1 MQRTTEV
8 CRVFLLLN
16 RRGSGSKRSIWLST
30 RADFSCHDEVTL
42 VSLVLVVYQII
53 QSYVRIMCVHIYFF
67 SWFVELR
74 LIVNSRYF
82 FISSLYKLPRSIRS
96 NHFATGSCKFIFFYS
111 PFCFLFLFSLFIYF
125 YLFFLEKTLDV
136 YTRKESPHSP
146 KNKIKVEE

>member
-96 NHFATGSCKFIFFYS
+96 NHFATGSCKFIFFL
-111 PFCFLFLFSLFIYF
+111 FAFLFFVFVLLIYLFI
-125 YLFFLEKTLDV
+125 FFLEKTLDV

>member
-111 PFCFLFLFSLFIYF
+111 PFCFFVFVLLIYLFIFIFFYF
-125 YLFFLEKTLDV
+125 WKRHSMF
-136 YTRKESPHSP
+136 TRG
-146 KNKIKVEE
+146 KNRRTVLRIK

>member
-96 NHFATGSCKFIFFYS
+96 NHFATGSCKFIFFL
-111 PFCFLFLFSLFIYF
+111 FAFLFFVFVLLIYLFIF
-125 YLFFLEKTLDV
+125 IFFFFGKD
-136 YTRKESPHSP
+136 TRCLH
-146 KNKIKVEE
+146 EERIAAQS